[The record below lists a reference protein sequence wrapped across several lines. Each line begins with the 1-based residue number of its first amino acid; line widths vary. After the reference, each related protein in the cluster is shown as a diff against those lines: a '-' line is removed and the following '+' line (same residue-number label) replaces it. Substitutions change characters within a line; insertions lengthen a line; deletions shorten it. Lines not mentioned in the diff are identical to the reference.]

1 MKCILQSGGI
11 PTVVNLTFN
20 ALGLNG
26 GENNDNISV
35 SGKYLTTIRFNQGV
49 LTGGTNA
56 DMFGFILQLK
66 LYDEALTAFWKFGI
80 IIETAFKLQIMVI
93 FEIFTKQTIN
103 FFNKSSINKNMLQK
117 HISKRHINID
127 KKLFFS

>member
-66 LYDEALTAFWKFGI
+66 LYDEALTAF
-80 IIETAFKLQIMVI
+80 
-93 FEIFTKQTIN
+93 
-103 FFNKSSINKNMLQK
+103 
-117 HISKRHINID
+117 
-127 KKLFFS
+127 

>member
-1 MKCILQSGGI
+1 MSFIIK
-11 PTVVNLTFN
+11 FK
-20 ALGLNG
+20 
-26 GENNDNISV
+26 
-35 SGKYLTTIRFNQGV
+35 GKSYLAI
-49 LTGGTNA
+49 
-56 DMFGFILQLK
+56 
-66 LYDEALTAFWKFGI
+66 
-80 IIETAFKLQIMVI
+80 FKLQIMVN